1 MLRVTRN
8 ALYPG
13 RVDRPLLTPNAVVLV
28 AIDALGRHAEQI
40 GAELGRDSWIRQAL
54 IEEALQALPCG
65 LAQRAL
71 RRLRT
76 GRRRVS
82 ETAADAVFYDLTLN
96 GWLIP
101 RGVHSEATWEIDT
114 GRQDE
119 IDGLWAA
126 LTDLERRAVE
136 RAAQRTMALSV
147 AWSNKLRARD
157 ESRTSTSRSSKP

>member
-1 MLRVTRN
+1 M
-8 ALYPG
+8 
-13 RVDRPLLTPNAVVLV
+13 DRPLLTPNAVVLV
-28 AIDALGRHAEQI
+28 AVDALGRHAEQI

-54 IEEALQALPCG
+54 IEEVLQALPCG
-65 LAQRAL
+65 GAQRAL
-71 RRLRT
+71 GRLRT
-76 GRRRVS
+76 GRRGVS
-82 ETAADAVFYDLTLN
+82 ESTADAVFYDLMLN

-101 RGVHSEATWEIDT
+101 RGVRSQATWEIDSS
-114 GRQDE
+114 RRDE
-119 IDGLWAA
+119 IDGLCAA